1 MVVPLKEAL
10 QTALRSVGELD
21 VNVRI
26 PLGDGDG
33 STATILDVLRA
44 SVDAVAALS
53 TPPEPVD
60 LLQPNM
66 KDLPSTP
73 SPLVAAPA
81 VGTSPEDTDWVLP
94 PAHGDFGGAFG
105 VIESETAEGAKVA
118 LAKPSSPSEGGSGWN
133 GRLLLCAHGYRQPG
147 TPHLHELHPE
157 NTFVSQ
163 LVRQGWAVASTS
175 YRRQGKVVVDGLR
188 DVISLRTWAL
198 AHLQL
203 SEHRPLCI
211 LEGRSMGGA
220 IAVLAAEGNHGA
232 QGLFDGVIAIG
243 AALLHAV
250 ETDGEPCVFTHR
262 PTVPLLFL
270 TNQSEL
276 GPIEQYE
283 SRCAEAWAIGSA
295 GRGEDPEVVPPATW
309 TVWREGHNLVS
320 TQERFAALCGK
331 QHSIPALHN
340 CTVQPFC
347 ATWIAILLGQ
357 CLAQPSCLTG
367 TLSWIDHGT
376 FITARSKN
384 VYLPSQPLLPCSQ
397 AAQMRLGCG
406 ILEAPDYSEIGDAS
420 TGTGGGRASDPSS
433 GRSLPQVGNSA
444 ARRFDGVPSLRCK
457 LVGVSDE
464 FGDLYIDAQPEL
476 LSAAG
481 CTVNHRFQLRV
492 VGESAAGWA
501 RDVQYVTYPFIVPQ
515 GTWIAYD
522 HPDGFLVVAIFGWTH
537 KVAGGAVAELGGTTT
552 TGTSLRITAYN

>member
-1 MVVPLKEAL
+1 MVVPLEQAL
-10 QTALRSVGELD
+10 QTALRSVGELN

-53 TPPEPVD
+53 TTPAAVD
-60 LLQPNM
+60 LLQPNA
-66 KDLPSTP
+66 KNLPSTP
-73 SPLVAAPA
+73 PPLVAAPA
-81 VGTSPEDTDWVLP
+81 VDTTPEDANWVLP
-94 PAHGDFGGAFG
+94 PANGDFGGAFE
-105 VIESETAEGAKVA
+105 VIESETEGAKVA

-157 NTFVSQ
+157 DAFVSQ

-198 AHLQL
+198 AHLEL
-203 SEHRPLCI
+203 SEHQRPLCV

-276 GPIEQYE
+276 GPIEQYG
-283 SRCAEAWAIGSA
+283 SRCAEARAIGSA
-295 GRGEDPEVVPPATW
+295 ARGEVPEVVPPATW

-331 QHSIPALHN
+331 QRPIPALYS
-340 CTVQPFC
+340 CTAQPFW
-347 ATWIAILLGQ
+347 ATWIVVSLGQ
-357 CLAQPSCLTG
+357 CIPKPSHSIG
-367 TLSWIDHGT
+367 SLSWIDHGT

-384 VYLPSQPLLPCSQ
+384 VHLPSQPLLPCAR

-406 ILEAPDYSEIGDAS
+406 ILEAPGYSDIGDAS
-420 TGTGGGRASDPSS
+420 TGGGGGRASDPSS
-433 GRSLPQVGNSA
+433 GKSLPQVGNLA
-444 ARRFDGVPSLRCK
+444 TRRSDIVPSLRCK
-457 LVGVSDE
+457 LVGLSDE

-481 CTVNHRFQLRV
+481 CTVNHKFQLRV

-501 RDVQYVTYPFIVPQ
+501 RDVYYVTYPFIVPQ

-522 HPDGFLVVAIFGWTH
+522 HPDGYLVVAIFGWTQ
-537 KVAGGAVAELGGTTT
+537 KVAGGAVSQLGDADT
-552 TGTSLRITAYN
+552 TGTSFRITTHN